1 MGFDATRDRLIDF
14 RDALAG
20 FVEVLRQADVENEAA
35 VTRLAGTW
43 DDTFSVEFGR
53 RLAEFSG
60 PVGNFTAHE
69 AERYLAYLD
78 DQIDGFGRYLDGR

>member
-1 MGFDATRDRLIDF
+1 MGFDETRDRLMYF

-20 FVEVLRQADVENEAA
+20 FVEVLRRADLENAAA
-35 VTRLAGTW
+35 VARLSGTW
-43 DDTFSVEFGR
+43 DDSFSVEFGR
-53 RLAEFSG
+53 RLAELTG
-60 PVGNFTAHE
+60 PVVQFSSRD

>member
-14 RDALAG
+14 REALVA
-20 FVEVLRQADVENEAA
+20 FVEALRQADVENEAA
-35 VTRLAGTW
+35 VTRRAGDW
-43 DDTFSVEFGR
+43 DDTFAVEFGR
-53 RLAEFSG
+53 RLAELTG
-60 PVGNFTAHE
+60 PVAQFTSHD